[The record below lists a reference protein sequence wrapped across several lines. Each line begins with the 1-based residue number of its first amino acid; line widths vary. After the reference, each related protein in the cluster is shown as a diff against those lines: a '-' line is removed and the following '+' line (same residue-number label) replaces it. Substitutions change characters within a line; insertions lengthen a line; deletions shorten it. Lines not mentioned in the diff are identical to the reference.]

1 MRYGRALRIVR
12 AAKGLSQKEVAER
25 ADLNASYVSLLEKE
39 ARSPSVDTVS
49 ALATALEI
57 PPHLLTLLA
66 SEDSDLIG
74 IREEGAEMLGKQLL
88 DLLLVARAST

>member
-1 MRYGRALRIVR
+1 MKYGRALRIVR

-25 ADLNASYVSLLEKE
+25 ADLNPSYVSLLEKE

-57 PPHLLTLLA
+57 PPHLFTLLA

-74 IREEGAEMLGKQLL
+74 IREEGAGVLGEQLL
-88 DLLLVARAST
+88 DLLLAARAST